1 VTTPGLRLTERWT
14 ALRSRPLAARPPF
27 DQLRGVWLAPA
38 AIVVAWAVLARL
50 LPHGLPAGIVLLG
63 TVLGSLHGLT
73 AIGLVLVYRASRIV
87 NFAQAALG
95 SAVGVL
101 SVLVFTAWG
110 WNYFLCFGLGL
121 VVAAATGAG
130 VERLVVRRFF
140 WAPRLI
146 LTLATIGLAQIL
158 GGIELVLPKL
168 FGRPLVTN
176 SFRTPLSGRIE
187 IDPVLFTGSHLF
199 IVAVVPLVV
208 AALVWF
214 LRATPAGKGIRASAE
229 NAERAMLLG
238 IPVRTLSTLVWAIA
252 AVLSALAV
260 MLTAPIQPLPPTV
273 LAGPALLLPA
283 LAAAVLARMEHLPRA
298 FLAGV
303 GIGILQQAT
312 FWTTSRSSATDVAFL
327 VVILGALVLQ
337 RDRLGRAEDA
347 AVSSWVG
354 AQESAPVPRELAD
367 LPEVVWGR
375 RLAVVA
381 VAAVALAAP
390 AWLTVSQLNLV
401 GTVALIYAVVGVS
414 LVMLTGWSGQLSLG
428 QFAIAGVGAVTAA
441 NLLDHRVDLL
451 IVLPAAAAAGAA
463 GALAVGLPALRI
475 RGLFLGVTTL
485 ALAVA
490 MSTYFLN
497 PSYFASILP
506 LTVDRPVVLTRF
518 ELSDERTLYYFTLAV
533 LVAVVV
539 LARNLR
545 ASQVGR
551 RLVAVRDNERAA
563 QARGI
568 HVLRLKLL
576 AFSASGAVAGLAGAL
591 LVLVLQ
597 GVGSGDYS
605 PRQSF
610 EAFAM
615 VVIGGLT
622 SVSGAVV
629 GAIVLRAAQYLI
641 GGGLQLIVTG
651 TGVLLLLLVFPGGL
665 GQLQTRVRDLVLRRI
680 AARREI
686 EVPSLTADR
695 RTGDED
701 AADRPRLDQLV
712 AADLGSLAEA
722 GVNGDREVARLRREA
737 EDLRRRL
744 DELEATVTRGGA
756 RS

>member
-1 VTTPGLRLTERWT
+1 MTASSLPSARGWARAGSTLRPRLTSARERLNPW
-14 ALRSRPLAARPPF
+14 
-27 DQLRGVWLAPA
+27 
-38 AIVVAWAVLARL
+38 VVLPVLVVVVWAVLARV

-73 AIGLVLVYRASRIV
+73 AIGIVLVYRASRIV

-110 WNYFLCFGLGL
+110 WNYFACFALGL
-121 VVAAATGAG
+121 VVAALTGAA
-130 VERLVVRRFF
+130 VERLVIRRFF

-158 GGIELVLPKL
+158 GGIELILPKL
-168 FGRPLVTN
+168 FGQPLVTN
-176 SFRTPLSGRIE
+176 SFRTPLSGRVE

-199 IVAVVPLVV
+199 IVAVVPVVV

-238 IPVRTLSTLVWAIA
+238 IPVRTLSTMVWAIA
-252 AVLSALAV
+252 ATLSALAV

-283 LAAAVLARMEHLPRA
+283 LAAAVLARMEHLPTA

-327 VVILGALVLQ
+327 IVILLALLAQ
-337 RDRLGRAEDA
+337 RDRLSRADDA
-347 AVSSWVG
+347 AASSWVG
-354 AQESAPVPRELAD
+354 AQESAPIPRELAD

-375 RLAVVA
+375 RLLLVA
-381 VAAVALAAP
+381 VALVAIFAP
-390 AWLTVSQLNLV
+390 ALLTVSQLNLV
-401 GTVALIYAVVGVS
+401 GTVALIYAIVGVS
-414 LVMLTGWSGQLSLG
+414 LVLLTGWSGQLSLG

-441 NLLDHRVDLL
+441 NLLDHRVDLI
-451 IVLPAAAAAGAA
+451 IVLVAASAA
-463 GALAVGLPALRI
+463 GALGALLVGLPALRI

-506 LTVDRPVVLTRF
+506 LTVERPVVLTRF
-518 ELSDERTLYYFTLAV
+518 ELSDERTLYYFTLLV
-533 LVAVVV
+533 LGVVV
-539 LARNLR
+539 WLARNLR
-545 ASQVGR
+545 SSQVGR
-551 RLVAVRDNERAA
+551 RIVAVRDNERAA
-563 QARGI
+563 QARGV
-568 HVLRLKLL
+568 HVLRLKLM
-576 AFSASGAVAGLAGAL
+576 AFSASGAIAGLAGAL

-597 GVGSGDYS
+597 GVGSGDYA
-605 PRQSF
+605 PRQGF

-622 SVSGAVV
+622 SASGAIV
-629 GAIVLRAAQYLI
+629 GAIALRGAQYLV

-651 TGVLLLLLVFPGGL
+651 AGVLVLLLVFPGGL
-665 GQLQTRVRDLVLRRI
+665 GQLLARARDALLRRV
-680 AARREI
+680 AERRGI
-686 EVPSLTADR
+686 EVPSLVADR
-695 RTGDED
+695 RTAEED
-701 AADRPRLDQLV
+701 PDSRPRLDRLLDSDFAAM
-712 AADLGSLAEA
+712 AADP
-722 GVNGDREVARLRREA
+722 GDDDDVARLRQEA
-737 EDLRRRL
+737 DELRRRL
-744 DELEATVTRGGA
+744 DELEAVVGNGGP
-756 RS
+756 R

>member
-1 VTTPGLRLTERWT
+1 VSLARVARTSGRRTG
-14 ALRSRPLAARPPF
+14 ALVDRVPRAVLVPLGA
-27 DQLRGVWLAPA
+27 LA
-38 AIVVAWAVLARL
+38 VWAVLARL
-50 LPHGLPAGIVLLG
+50 LAHGLPAGIVLLG

-73 AIGLVLVYRASRIV
+73 AIGVVLVYRASRIV

-101 SVLVFTAWG
+101 SVLVFTTWG
-110 WNYFLCFGLGL
+110 WNYFVCFALGL
-121 VVAAATGAG
+121 VVAAGTGAA
-130 VERLVVRRFF
+130 VERLVIRRFF

-168 FGRPLVTN
+168 FGQPLVTN
-176 SFRTPLSGRIE
+176 SFRTPLSGRVE
-187 IDPVLFTGSHLF
+187 VAPVLFTGSHLF
-199 IVAVVPLVV
+199 IVAVVPAVV
-208 AALVWF
+208 AALAWF
-214 LRATPAGKGIRASAE
+214 LRATPAGKGIRAAAE

-252 AVLSALAV
+252 AGLSALAV
-260 MLTAPIQPLPPTV
+260 MLTAPTQPLPPTV

-283 LAAAVLARMEHLPRA
+283 LAAAVLARMESLPTA
-298 FLAGV
+298 FVAGI

-327 VVILGALVLQ
+327 VVILGALLAQ
-337 RDRLGRAEDA
+337 RGRLGRAEDA

-354 AQESAPVPRELAD
+354 AQETTPVPAELAG

-375 RLAVVA
+375 RLAVAA

-390 AWLTVSQLNLV
+390 AWLSVSQLNLV

-428 QFAIAGVGAVTAA
+428 QFAIAGIGAVTAA

-451 IVLPAAAAAGAA
+451 LVLPAAAIAGAGA
-463 GALAVGLPALRI
+463 ALAVGLPALRI

-518 ELSDERTLYYFTLAV
+518 ALSDERTLYYFTLAV
-533 LVAVVV
+533 LTVVVV

-568 HVLRLKLL
+568 HALRVKLL
-576 AFSASGAVAGLAGAL
+576 AFSASGAVAGVAGAL

-629 GAIVLRAAQYLI
+629 GAVVLRSAQYLI

-665 GQLQTRVRDLVLRRI
+665 GQLVQRVRDSLLRLV
-680 AARREI
+680 ARRRSI
-686 EVPSLTADR
+686 EVPSLVADR
-695 RTGDED
+695 RVSAEDPATRPQLDRLLAPGTGTLAWAAPSVDGPGDE
-701 AADRPRLDQLV
+701 V
-712 AADLGSLAEA
+712 E
-722 GVNGDREVARLRREA
+722 RLRREA
-737 EDLRRRL
+737 GELRRRV
-744 DELEATVTRGGA
+744 DQLEATVAKGEP
-756 RS
+756 